1 MNSTSEEMH
10 EQGINNFDL
19 LTLVNQ
25 WEIKELQII
34 PHVWIIISFTKGI

>member
-1 MNSTSEEMH
+1 MRDLINSTSEEMH

-25 WEIKELQII
+25 WEIKEL
-34 PHVWIIISFTKGI
+34 